1 MNKNLIII
9 YLIISIIILIG
20 YIMLLNYP
28 LLSEV
33 WLISLMIILG
43 SIGLG
48 VGIVWIK
55 RKR

>member
-28 LLSEV
+28 LLSES

-48 VGIVWIK
+48 VGIVWMK